1 MTELA
6 EAMTCREMVEL
17 VTDYLEGALTKPERR
32 RFEDHIGGCPGCTNY
47 LEQMR
52 LVIKAGGRLSEEA
65 IDPPARDA
73 LLDAFRGW
81 NSDRGAP
88 A

>member
-6 EAMTCREMVEL
+6 EAITCREMVEL
-17 VTDYLEGALTKPERR
+17 VTDYLDGALPEPERR
-32 RFEDHIGGCPGCTNY
+32 RFEEHIGTCPGCSNY
-47 LEQMR
+47 IEQMR
-52 LVIKAGGRLSEEA
+52 LVIKASGRLSEGT
-65 IDPPARDA
+65 IDPVARDA

-81 NSDRGAP
+81 KGDRGAP

>member
-1 MTELA
+1 MTELG
-6 EAMTCREMVEL
+6 ETMTCRELVEL
-17 VTDYLEGALTKPERR
+17 VTDYLEDALPGPERR
-32 RFEDHIGGCPGCTNY
+32 RFEEHIAGCTDCTNY
-47 LEQMR
+47 LQQMR

-65 IDPPARDA
+65 IDPATRDA

-81 NSDRGAP
+81 KSNRGAP

>member
-6 EAMTCREMVEL
+6 EALTCREMVEL
-17 VTDYLEGALTKPERR
+17 VTDYLEGALTEPERR
-32 RFEDHIGGCPGCTNY
+32 RFEEHIRVCPDCTNY
-47 LEQMR
+47 LDQMR
-52 LVIKAGGRLSEEA
+52 LVIKASGRLSEET
-65 IDPPARDA
+65 IDPVARDA

-81 NSDRGAP
+81 KNNRGAP

>member
-6 EAMTCREMVEL
+6 EALTCREMVEL
-17 VTDYLEGALTKPERR
+17 VTDYLEGALTEPERR
-32 RFEDHIGGCPGCTNY
+32 RFEEHIGLCPDCTNY

-52 LVIKAGGRLSEEA
+52 LVIKASGRLSEET
-65 IDPPARDA
+65 IDPVARDA

-81 NSDRGAP
+81 KNNRGAP

>member
-6 EAMTCREMVEL
+6 EAMTCRELVEL
-17 VTDYLEGALTKPERR
+17 VTDYLEGALSEAERR
-32 RFEDHIGGCPGCTNY
+32 RFEEHIGGCPGCTNY

-52 LVIKAGGRLSEEA
+52 LVIKASGRLSEAA
-65 IDPPARDA
+65 IDPAARDA

-81 NSDRGAP
+81 KRNRGAP